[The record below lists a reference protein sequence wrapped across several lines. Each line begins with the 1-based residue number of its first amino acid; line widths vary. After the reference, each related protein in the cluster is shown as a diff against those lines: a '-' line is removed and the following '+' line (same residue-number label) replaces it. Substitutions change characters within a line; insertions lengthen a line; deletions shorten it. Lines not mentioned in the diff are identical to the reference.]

1 MELGSLSVFRALQAR
16 MQWLNERQ
24 EVLAQNVAN
33 ADTPNYQSRDL
44 KPLDFRDM
52 LHRQEQALTLAVS
65 QPGHI
70 AAAAGGAA
78 QRRASTEQS
87 KFEANPT
94 GNAVVLEEEM
104 LKVGKTTHDYELMAN
119 LYSKSLGM
127 IKIALGRGGR

>member
-52 LHRQEQALTLAVS
+52 LHRQEQGLTLAVS

-104 LKVGKTTHDYELMAN
+104 LKVGKTTHDYELMSN

>member
-1 MELGSLSVFRALQAR
+1 MDLGSLSVFRALQAR
-16 MQWLNERQ
+16 MRWLNERQ

-33 ADTPNYQSRDL
+33 ADTPHYQSRDL

-52 LHRQEQALTLAVS
+52 LRRQEPALTLAVS

-70 AAAAGGAA
+70 AVKNNAAERRAAAETA
-78 QRRASTEQS
+78 
-87 KFEANPT
+87 KLEANPT

-104 LKVGKTTHDYELMAN
+104 LKVGQTAQDYELMTS

-127 IKIALGRGGR
+127 IKTALGRGGR